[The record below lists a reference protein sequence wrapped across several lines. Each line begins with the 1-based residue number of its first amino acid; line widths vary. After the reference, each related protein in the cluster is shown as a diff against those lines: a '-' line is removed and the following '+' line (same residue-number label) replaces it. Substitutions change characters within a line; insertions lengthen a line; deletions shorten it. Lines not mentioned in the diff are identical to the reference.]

1 MTPAGDGG
9 RTPVYSSAWDPTVTN
24 TPAHQPNDDINYDE
38 PNSPFEVPTPGS
50 LNPQTPGYNSDTP
63 LGTIDCFFFINSE
76 KLSSRSCQYTLL
88 EGILGQAY
96 TPMTPGGIYA
106 DYAAPSPY
114 SRSSNNYDSSTSYGG
129 SSCKK
134 LHIFASSKYGLLN
147 FFKSVLLKLVYS
159 CCLILFY
166 FIAIL

>member
-63 LGTIDCFFFINSE
+63 LGTIDCFS
-76 KLSSRSCQYTLL
+76 
-88 EGILGQAY
+88 
-96 TPMTPGGIYA
+96 
-106 DYAAPSPY
+106 
-114 SRSSNNYDSSTSYGG
+114 
-129 SSCKK
+129 
-134 LHIFASSKYGLLN
+134 
-147 FFKSVLLKLVYS
+147 
-159 CCLILFY
+159 FY
-166 FIAIL
+166 QF